1 MPNVST
7 VFFVFS
13 YKLLIYIQR
22 ERERER
28 EGGRK
33 RGSLLQTLKQLASRM
48 LYFKNFLVGVL
59 AGYCRPVLVGIGG
72 YWWALE
78 GIGEQ
83 RRIAIGVLKRM
94 PTYTRYNILRK
105 MHKD

>member
-1 MPNVST
+1 MCLPFSL
-7 VFFVFS
+7 FFLTSCSFT
-13 YKLLIYIQR
+13 YKER
-22 ERERER
+22 EREGER

-72 YWWALE
+72 Y
-78 GIGEQ
+78 
-83 RRIAIGVLKRM
+83 
-94 PTYTRYNILRK
+94 
-105 MHKD
+105 